1 MNRLA
6 RLVYC
11 RGAAYPVLE
20 SCHESPTCLWVGQSA
35 PTRKEQ
41 PVVTMFFV
49 FLFLVL
55 FIVLI
60 IPLAMAA
67 QGRMFQPTREVV
79 DPEWELYQQRY
90 D

>member
-1 MNRLA
+1 M
-6 RLVYC
+6 VTMSS
-11 RGAAYPVLE
+11 VL
-20 SCHESPTCLWVGQSA
+20 S
-35 PTRKEQ
+35 
-41 PVVTMFFV
+41 MFFV

-60 IPLAMAA
+60 VPLAMAA
-67 QGRMFQPTREVV
+67 LALLFQQTGEVS

>member
-1 MNRLA
+1 
-6 RLVYC
+6 
-11 RGAAYPVLE
+11 
-20 SCHESPTCLWVGQSA
+20 VGQSA

-60 IPLAMAA
+60 VPLAMAA
-67 QGRMFQPTREVV
+67 QGRLFQPTREVV
-79 DPEWELYQQRY
+79 DPEWERDLQRY

>member
-1 MNRLA
+1 
-6 RLVYC
+6 
-11 RGAAYPVLE
+11 
-20 SCHESPTCLWVGQSA
+20 
-35 PTRKEQ
+35 
-41 PVVTMFFV
+41 VVTMFFV

-67 QGRMFQPTREVV
+67 QGRLFQPTREAI

>member
-1 MNRLA
+1 M
-6 RLVYC
+6 
-11 RGAAYPVLE
+11 
-20 SCHESPTCLWVGQSA
+20 GQSA

-55 FIVLI
+55 I

-67 QGRMFQPTREVV
+67 QGRLFQQTREVV